1 MKENVDALV
10 ISETKLD
17 NTFPQGEFRVPGFDP
32 PIQKDRNQV
41 GGGIMVFVK
50 KDFTAK
56 LSYSERA
63 PVILVLWR
71 IFLNNPLLSKILK
84 ISHVAI
90 WC

>member
-1 MKENVDALV
+1 MKGNVDALV

-41 GGGIMVFVK
+41 GGGIMVVVK

-56 LSYSERA
+56 FPYSERA

-71 IFLNNPLLSKILK
+71 ILNKPLVSKILK